1 MAEDKHIEELDAF
14 TKKYIKEINIEAPSV
29 DFTANLMEVLQ
40 EENTKVYKPVPL
52 ISKKVWSVLV
62 VFLVGS
68 ILFVSKGTS
77 VTWIKM
83 PKIDLSY
90 MSSVEMPNLFGNIT
104 ISNTMLYACFFF
116 TLMIFIQVH
125 FLKNHFTKNL
135 ES

>member
-1 MAEDKHIEELDAF
+1 MGENKHIEELDAF
-14 TKKYIKEINIEAPSV
+14 TKKYIKEIDIEAPSV
-29 DFTANLMEVLQ
+29 DFTANLIEIL
-40 EENTKVYKPVPL
+40 EKENAKIYNHAPL
-52 ISKKVWSVLV
+52 ISKKMWSVLV

-68 ILFVSKGTS
+68 ILYVSKGTS
-77 VTWIKM
+77 VTWMKI

-90 MSSVEMPNLFGNIT
+90 ISSVEMPNLFGNIT
-104 ISNTMLYACFFF
+104 VSNTMLYACFFF